1 MTNPLIEQ
9 RRQDYLEWLYHRSGR
24 TNGLYTGLFQGRLQE
39 LLLADMAAVKPR
51 TPLSERVGSPAII
64 EIAAWLR
71 DQGLDLSAEALL
83 HEA

>member
-1 MTNPLIEQ
+1 MTDPNTEQ
-9 RRQDYLEWLYHRSGR
+9 RRQDYLEWLYRRSGR
-24 TNGLYTGLFQGRLQE
+24 TSGLYTGLYQERQRE
-39 LLLADMAAVKPR
+39 LLLADMAAVTPR
-51 TPLSERVGSPAII
+51 TPLSDRVGLPAII